1 MRHLTETSHQS
12 DCVLR
17 SINEKFISSTNRT
30 AINFLSRRDRQLT
43 DWTSHGSFC
52 GLISFC
58 VIGQLLEECDTTA
71 PVRGWRD
78 DRDVVMAGGEQGQV
92 APHDMFGV

>member
-1 MRHLTETSHQS
+1 M
-12 DCVLR
+12 
-17 SINEKFISSTNRT
+17 
-30 AINFLSRRDRQLT
+30 
-43 DWTSHGSFC
+43 
-52 GLISFC
+52 
-58 VIGQLLEECDTTA
+58 IGQLLEECDTTA